1 MKTKVFLS
9 VLLIL
14 AITSNSCSLLKT
26 GSLSSPTFTS
36 GKSFGTSLKGLYGQY
51 KKDGKV
57 DMTNPANLGNLVTL
71 AAACAIVKSQ
81 PATSPVYKEFAT
93 GVIAGSA
100 GLVQTSTVD
109 QVIAS
114 ATKMDLG
121 PVVNSVKN
129 NVAVPVTEATKIA
142 ASLKT
147 LYSIF
152 GK

>member
-1 MKTKVFLS
+1 MKYRTFL
-9 VLLIL
+9 LAMLIL
-14 AITSNSCSLLKT
+14 AIATTSCSLLKT
-26 GSLSSPTFTS
+26 GSGSSPSYTS
-36 GKSFGTSLKGLYGQY
+36 GKSFGVSLMGLYGQF

-71 AAACAIVKSQ
+71 AAATAVVKGQ
-81 PATSPVYKEFAT
+81 PVTSPAYKDFAS
-93 GVIAGSA
+93 GVVAGSG
-100 GLVQTSTVD
+100 GLVQSGIVD

-114 ATKMDLG
+114 VTKMDLG

-129 NVAVPVTEATKIA
+129 NTAVPIAEATRIA
-142 ASLKT
+142 TSLKT